1 MLVNND
7 CSNINLQIQNIEA
20 QLENFRL
27 FINKVNNTQH
37 ELIKNG
43 IEIIY
48 VGIQVL
54 NTFMQIPYTGMEM
67 IFNLNLQI
75 QNIGLQLQNIGNQL
89 QNYVNKPNIGI
100 MPNLNVF
107 IDQPFNQGNNMINI
121 NNEKL
126 YTPMKSVSFK
136 DAIDGKIYAV
146 ALPFGSTVK
155 NLIDKFYEKN
165 PSYKSKKHLAFLYNA
180 CKINVNDMSK
190 IENYFVGNPSI
201 VLVTYDNIM
210 GG

>member
-1 MLVNND
+1 
-7 CSNINLQIQNIEA
+7 
-20 QLENFRL
+20 
-27 FINKVNNTQH
+27 
-37 ELIKNG
+37 
-43 IEIIY
+43 
-48 VGIQVL
+48 
-54 NTFMQIPYTGMEM
+54 M

-89 QNYVNKPNIGI
+89 QNYENKPNIGI

-107 IDQPFNQGNNMINI
+107 IDQPNI

-136 DAIDGKIYAV
+136 DDRGGAIHTV
-146 ALPFGSTVK
+146 TLPFGSTVK
-155 NLIDKFYEKN
+155 NLIDNFYEKN
-165 PSYKSKKHLAFLYNA
+165 PSYKFKKHLAFLYNA